1 MLFERIKHF
10 IISLLMQMK
19 EKMNPPKMIHHSEI
33 PIIINNFNR
42 LEYLQKLID
51 GLEKRNHKNIIIL
64 DNQSTYPPLL
74 EFYQTTKYR
83 VEFLDKNYGY
93 RALWKS
99 GMYQE
104 FKNNFFVYSD
114 SDMEIIEECPD
125 NFMEYFR
132 TVLLENKKCKKVG
145 FSLKIDDLPD
155 SYTLK
160 KDVIDWETQ
169 FYKNKVNDQLFRAQL
184 DTTFAM
190 YRPFSFKHTA
200 SHIPLMYRTAF
211 PYQIKHLPWYVDSS
225 NISNEEKYY
234 MKTTHVKSWANKLD
248 EEINQQN
255 K

>member
-10 IISLLMQMK
+10 IISLLMQVK
-19 EKMNPPKMIHHSEI
+19 EKMNPPKEVHYSEI

-42 LEYLQKLID
+42 LEYLQRLLN
-51 GLEKRNHKNIIIL
+51 GLEKRNCKNIIIL

-74 EFYQTTKYR
+74 EFYKNTKHR

-104 FKNNFFVYSD
+104 FKYNFFVYTD
-114 SDMEIIEECPD
+114 SDLEIVDECPD
-125 NFMEYFR
+125 NFMEFFR
-132 TVLLENKKCKKVG
+132 SILQAHKTCKKVG

-155 SYTLK
+155 AYILK
-160 KDVIDWETQ
+160 KDVIEWESQ
-169 FYKNKVNDQLFRAQL
+169 FYKKKVNDTLYRAQL

-211 PYQIKHLPWYVDSS
+211 PYQIKHLPWYVDSN
-225 NISNEEKYY
+225 NISEEEQYY

-248 EEINQQN
+248 EEINQQ
-255 K
+255 